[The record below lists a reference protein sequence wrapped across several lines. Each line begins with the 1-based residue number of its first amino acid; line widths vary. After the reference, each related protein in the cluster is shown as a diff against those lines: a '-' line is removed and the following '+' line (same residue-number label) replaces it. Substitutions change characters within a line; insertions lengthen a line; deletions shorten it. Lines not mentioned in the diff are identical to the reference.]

1 MTQLAPVNI
10 ANAQAG
16 TGKEDSALRSGG
28 QTHEFP
34 PGPRIVT
41 ARPRPSEERRAAE
54 RPAPSPPDGPRES
67 S

>member
-16 TGKEDSALRSGG
+16 TGREDSALRSGG

-41 ARPRPSEERRAAE
+41 ARPRPSGERRASE
-54 RPAPSPPDGPRES
+54 PPASPPRS
-67 S
+67 R

>member
-10 ANAQAG
+10 ANAQGDASR
-16 TGKEDSALRSGG
+16 EDSALRSGG

-41 ARPRPSEERRAAE
+41 ARPRPSSDRRA
-54 RPAPSPPDGPRES
+54 PAPGPQRPS
-67 S
+67 GTT

>member
-16 TGKEDSALRSGG
+16 TGREDSALRSGG

-41 ARPRPSEERRAAE
+41 ARPRQ
-54 RPAPSPPDGPRES
+54 RPMEWCNSDR
-67 S
+67 